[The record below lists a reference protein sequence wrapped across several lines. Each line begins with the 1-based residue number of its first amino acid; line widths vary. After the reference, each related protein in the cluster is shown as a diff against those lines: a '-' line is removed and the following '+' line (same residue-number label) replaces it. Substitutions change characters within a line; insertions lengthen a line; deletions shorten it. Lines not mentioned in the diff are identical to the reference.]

1 MRRWRPEHIHTEFE
15 HPLLDLE
22 IHTLKAEAP
31 QSPERA
37 EDAEG
42 AGSAANLEAQVKDE
56 RRALVLEM
64 PGWVNIMAL
73 TAEQEV
79 LLVRQW
85 RFGIRQMTLEIPGGL
100 IEKGEEERVAA
111 ERELYEE
118 TGYRA
123 KSWQYLGAVHPNPAI
138 QSNQIGTWLATD
150 LVQIG
155 EPPGD
160 GDEELEVV
168 RLPLEQIPQAILSG
182 EITHSLVVAAFYLFD
197 QQRSSLSL

>member
-1 MRRWRPEHIHTEFE
+1 M
-15 HPLLDLE
+15 
-22 IHTLKAEAP
+22 
-31 QSPERA
+31 
-37 EDAEG
+37 
-42 AGSAANLEAQVKDE
+42 
-56 RRALVLEM
+56 LEM